1 VRRRDLLKL
10 GLVAGVGASVR
21 RAGAS
26 PARGLGS
33 NGLPDASSSR
43 KKAPALRQNA
53 RATDADFIVVGS
65 GAGGG
70 TVASRLA
77 ESGFRVL
84 LLEAGGDPRAPA
96 NARPEDYDVPAFHPF
111 ATENPAMRWDFWV
124 RHYAND
130 TQQRQDPKYRE
141 TWNNTPTDGVWY
153 PRAGALGGCTAHN
166 AMILVY
172 PHDADWNELADLTGD
187 PSWEAWKMRAYFQ
200 RIENCHHR
208 PFERWMSRFGSNPS
222 RHGWSGWLDTEH
234 TVPEAAF
241 RDRDLRLAIVDA
253 ARSAVTVF
261 GSAIGDLGRLA
272 GQADPN
278 DARSVAEAA
287 VGLRYTPMTTRDHVR
302 VGARERVLDV
312 QRRFPDRLKIE
323 MNALVTRVLFDEGN
337 RAVGVEY
344 LKGERLYRAHAD
356 PSRTPGEVRQIHA
369 AREIILA
376 GGAFNTPQLLMLSGI
391 GPRSVLESLAIPVR
405 VDLPGVG
412 THLQDRYEVAVV
424 NRMAFDA
431 WKTLAG
437 ATFAKGD
444 AQYSDWAQGRKGV
457 YATNGSPL
465 SVVASSRAGRPSP
478 DLFCYA
484 LLADFSGYFPGYSQL
499 LPQHPNYLT
508 WVVLKG
514 HTNNVAGDVT
524 LRSADPR
531 DPPRIN
537 FKYFEE
543 GSDATGDDLLAA
555 VEGVK
560 LARRLTKR
568 LKDQGLVAK
577 EEVPGEALDTDE
589 KLRQFVRDQAWGHH
603 ASCTCRI
610 GAREDG
616 GVLSSDF
623 RVHGTTGL
631 RVVDASVFPR
641 VPGLFIVSAVYMIG
655 EKAADVIAAAAEKRG
670 AEGE

>member
-1 VRRRDLLKL
+1 MRRRDLLKL
-10 GLVAGVGASVR
+10 GVIAGVGASVR
-21 RAGAS
+21 GTAAATRRASGPDDAKKDPSNRAAAS
-26 PARGLGS
+26 PAR
-33 NGLPDASSSR
+33 
-43 KKAPALRQNA
+43 QNTPVA
-53 RATDADFIVVGS
+53 DADFIVVGS

-70 TVASRLA
+70 TVAARLA
-77 ESGFRVL
+77 ETGFRVL
-84 LLEAGGDPRAPA
+84 LFEAGGDPRAAA
-96 NARPEDYDVPAFHPF
+96 NARPDDYDVPAFHPF

-130 TQQRQDPKYRE
+130 AQQRRDPKYYE
-141 TWNNTPTDGVWY
+141 TWKNTPTDGVWY
-153 PRAGALGGCTAHN
+153 PRAGTLGGCTAHN
-166 AMILVY
+166 ALILVY

-187 PSWEAWKMRAYFQ
+187 PSWEASRMRAYFQ

-208 PFERWMSRFGSNPS
+208 RWERWRSRFGSNPS
-222 RHGWSGWLDTEH
+222 GHGWSGWLDTEH

-241 RDRDLRLAIVDA
+241 RDRDLRAAILDA
-253 ARSAVTVF
+253 ARSAVSEF
-261 GSAIGDLGRLA
+261 GSALGERTRLE

-278 DARSVAEAA
+278 DARSVADAA
-287 VGLRYTPMTTRDHVR
+287 VGLRYTPVTTRDHVR
-302 VGARERVLDV
+302 VGARERLLDV
-312 QRRFPDRLKIE
+312 QRRYPDRLKIE
-323 MNALVTRVLFDEGN
+323 MHALVTRVLFDDSN

-344 LKGERLYRAHAD
+344 LKGERLYRAHAE
-356 PSRTPGEVRQIHA
+356 PNGAPAELHQSHAGREV
-369 AREIILA
+369 ILA

-391 GPRSVLESLAIPVR
+391 GPRAVLERLAIPVR

-412 THLQDRYEVAVV
+412 TQLQDRYEVAVV

-431 WKTLAG
+431 WKTLSG
-437 ATFAKGD
+437 AAFAHGD
-444 AQYSDWAQGRKGV
+444 AQYREWASGRKGV

-514 HTNNVAGDVT
+514 HTNNVAGQVT

-537 FKYFEE
+537 FRYFDE
-543 GSDATGDDLLAA
+543 GSDATGDDLQAT
-555 VEGVK
+555 VEGLK
-560 LARRLTKR
+560 LARRLTRR
-568 LKDQGLVAK
+568 LKDQGLIAK
-577 EEVPGEALDTDE
+577 EEVPGEAVDTDD

-610 GAREDG
+610 GRQEDG

-655 EKAADVIAAAAEKRG
+655 EKAADVIAAAAAGR
-670 AEGE
+670 